1 MDESR
6 REREIR
12 RYETILESLDDAVY
26 AVRSDGTIAYVN
38 ERYAEMKGVSREELI
53 GTDIYDW
60 VTEETAEKAK
70 QVRREIAA
78 GERDAG
84 AVEYEFLTADGDRF
98 PVEMRFNRLVDD
110 ESGAGVSE
118 LDRVGV
124 IRDVS
129 EQKRREEALREKN
142 DRLEEFASIVS
153 HDLRNPLSVA
163 EGRLE
168 LAREECDSEHLDAV
182 ADAHERM
189 SSLIDDLL
197 TLARDGAGVDGAERV
212 PLRDLAEACWRGVET
227 ADATLRLD
235 ADGAVR
241 ADRSRLRQVFENLMR
256 NSVEHGS
263 TGSRA
268 EPGDA
273 VEHGGEDVTVT
284 VGDLDGGFYVADD
297 GPGIPEADREAV
309 FEPGF
314 TTADGGTGFGLEI
327 VEGVAAA
334 HGWDVRVTDGADGG
348 ARFEFTGV
356 DVLG

>member
-1 MDESR
+1 MVESR
-6 REREIR
+6 RRREIR

-26 AVRSDGTIAYVN
+26 AVRPDGTIAYVN
-38 ERYAEMKGVSREELI
+38 ERYAEMKGASREELI
-53 GTDIYDW
+53 GTEIYDW
-60 VTEETAEKAK
+60 VTEETAEKARR
-70 QVRREIAA
+70 VRREMAA
-78 GERDAG
+78 GEREAG
-84 AVEYEFLTADGDRF
+84 TVEYEFLTADGDRF
-98 PVEMRFNRLVDD
+98 PVEMRFNRFAG
-110 ESGAGVSE
+110 EEGVSD

-124 IRDVS
+124 IRDVR
-129 EQKRREEALREKN
+129 ERKQREETLRRKN
-142 DRLEEFASIVS
+142 ERLEEFASIVS

-197 TLARDGAGVDGAERV
+197 TLARDGEGVDGAERV

-227 ADATLRLD
+227 ADATLRVD
-235 ADGAVR
+235 TDRAVR
-241 ADRSRLRQVFENLMR
+241 ADRSRLRQVFENLVR
-256 NSVEHGS
+256 NSVEHSS

-273 VEHGGEDVTVT
+273 IEHGGEDVAVT
-284 VGDLDGGFYVADD
+284 VGDLEDGFYVADD
-297 GPGIPEADREAV
+297 GPGIPEGDREAV

-327 VEGVAAA
+327 VEAVAAA
-334 HGWDVRVTDGADGG
+334 HGWEVRVTDGADGG

-356 DVLG
+356 DALD